1 MALRNIS
8 FVSVGAVAAA
18 VALGWGFSILGT
30 PDPSV
35 EIQEVADP
43 AWREE
48 IEELAPPEEATSQ
61 ASLDASE
68 SD

>member
-1 MALRNIS
+1 MAIRNIS

-35 EIQEVADP
+35 EIQSVSAP
-43 AWREE
+43 AWRVEV
-48 IEELAPPEEATSQ
+48 EELAPQE
-61 ASLDASE
+61 DAKVAVKAPE

>member
-35 EIQEVADP
+35 EIQEIADP
-43 AWREE
+43 AWRVEV
-48 IEELAPPEEATSQ
+48 EELAPPEEATSQ
-61 ASLDASE
+61 TSPGASE